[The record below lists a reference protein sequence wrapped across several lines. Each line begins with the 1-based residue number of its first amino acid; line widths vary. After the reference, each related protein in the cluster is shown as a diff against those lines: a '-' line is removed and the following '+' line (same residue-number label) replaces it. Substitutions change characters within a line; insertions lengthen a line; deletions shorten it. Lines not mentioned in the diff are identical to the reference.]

1 MNKHPF
7 KGGRGGGGERA
18 SNTFSCFTLQKITQ
32 GDLWQY
38 GPLDTSG
45 DFSFKTF
52 FSLLCFSVGPK
63 ISEMSPSAKD
73 KIREDVQ
80 DAMAEK
86 KDGKLQKSFMS
97 FTCLKHDFI
106 LIRRLVSF
114 Y

>member
-7 KGGRGGGGERA
+7 KGGGGEKEGQQY
-18 SNTFSCFTLQKITQ
+18 FYFQLQKISQ

-38 GPLDTSG
+38 GPLYVSG
-45 DFSFKTF
+45 DFNFITVFLF
-52 FSLLCFSVGPK
+52 FLCFSVGPK

-86 KDGKLQKSFMS
+86 KDGKWQKFFMS

>member
-7 KGGRGGGGERA
+7 KGEEGGKRA
-18 SNTFSCFTLQKITQ
+18 SNIFSCFMLQKISQ

-38 GPLDTSG
+38 GPLYVSG
-45 DFSFKTF
+45 DFNFITVFLF
-52 FSLLCFSVGPK
+52 FLCFSVGPK

-86 KDGKLQKSFMS
+86 KDGKWQKFFMS

-106 LIRRLVSF
+106 LIRRLASF